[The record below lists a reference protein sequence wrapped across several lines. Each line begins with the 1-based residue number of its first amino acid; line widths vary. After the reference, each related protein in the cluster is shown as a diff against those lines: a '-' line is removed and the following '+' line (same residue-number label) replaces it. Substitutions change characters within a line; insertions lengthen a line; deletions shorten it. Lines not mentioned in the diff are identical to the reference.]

1 MGPIGSRYLSFG
13 HSGSAYLRTHFG
25 QVNCLQSQL
34 PQTFSPIHIGLRG
47 TGDTSTTELRTDS
60 ILEDTSMSTYPDGP
74 RCFTA
79 HLII

>member
-1 MGPIGSRYLSFG
+1 MGPIDSRYLSFG
-13 HSGSAYLRTHFG
+13 HSGSACLWTHLG

-47 TGDTSTTELRTDS
+47 TSDTSTTELRTDS
-60 ILEDTSMSTYPDGP
+60 ILEDTRMSTYPDGSH
-74 RCFTA
+74 CSMA